1 MSRNAYILL
10 LLTMLMW
17 GGNAV
22 AGKMA
27 VGHVSPMVLTMLRWL
42 GAVMLLLAIS
52 LPQLRRDWRVVR
64 PRLLYLFVLG
74 ASGFTLFNAA
84 MYTALTFTTVINVSI
99 EQAGMPM
106 FIFIANYLLY
116 RIGVSAGQVIGF
128 SLSMVGVALTATHG
142 NLLTLSQQEINTG
155 DLLML
160 GAVILYAGYTIALR
174 YKPAIHWKSLMS
186 VMSIAAFITS
196 LPFLA
201 WEVSSGAAVWPD
213 TRGWAIVLYIA
224 VFPSVVSQLFYV
236 RAVDLIGANR
246 AGLFIN
252 LVPIFGTILSI
263 IILGEE
269 LKLYHIAALV
279 MVLGGIWL
287 AEYSGR
293 KRAARSP
300 ARRSSAPRPQS
311 PPARSSHRY
320 D

>member
-1 MSRNAYILL
+1 MSRNAYVLL

-27 VGHVSPMVLTMLRWL
+27 VGHISPMVLTTFRWL
-42 GAVMLLLAIS
+42 GAVALMLAIGI
-52 LPQLRRDWRVVR
+52 PQLRRDWHVVR
-64 PRLLYLFVLG
+64 PRLLYLFLLG
-74 ASGFTLFNAA
+74 AAGFTLFNAA

-106 FIFIANYLLY
+106 FIFIANFVLY

-142 NLLTLSQQEINTG
+142 NLLTLSEQQINSG

-160 GAVILYAGYTIALR
+160 AAVLLYAGYTIALR

-186 VMSIAAFITS
+186 VMAVAAALTS
-196 LPFLA
+196 LPFMA
-201 WEVSSGAAVWPD
+201 WEVATGAAIWPD
-213 TRGWAIVLYIA
+213 MRGWGIILYVAI
-224 VFPSVVSQLFYV
+224 FPSVVSQLFYV

-263 IILGEE
+263 AILGEDLE
-269 LKLYHIAALV
+269 MYHIAALV

-287 AEYSGR
+287 AENSGR
-293 KRAARSP
+293 KRAAR
-300 ARRSSAPRPQS
+300 
-311 PPARSSHRY
+311 

>member
-1 MSRNAYILL
+1 MSRNAYVLL

-27 VGHVSPMVLTMLRWL
+27 VGHISPMVLTTFRWL
-42 GAVMLLLAIS
+42 GAVALMLAIGI
-52 LPQLRRDWRVVR
+52 PQLRRDWHVVR
-64 PRLLYLFVLG
+64 PRLLYLFLLG
-74 ASGFTLFNAA
+74 AAGFTLFNAA

-106 FIFIANYLLY
+106 FIFIANFVLY

-128 SLSMVGVALTATHG
+128 SLSMIGVALTATHG
-142 NLLTLSQQEINTG
+142 NLLTLSEQQINSG

-160 GAVILYAGYTIALR
+160 AAVLLYAGYTIALR

-186 VMSIAAFITS
+186 VMAVAAALTS
-196 LPFLA
+196 LPFMA
-201 WEVSSGAAVWPD
+201 WEVATDAAIWPD
-213 TRGWAIVLYIA
+213 MRGWGIVLYTAI
-224 VFPSVVSQLFYV
+224 FPSVVSQLFYV

-263 IILGEE
+263 AILGEDLE
-269 LKLYHIAALV
+269 MYHIAALV

-287 AEYSGR
+287 AENSGR
-293 KRAARSP
+293 KRAAR
-300 ARRSSAPRPQS
+300 
-311 PPARSSHRY
+311 

>member
-1 MSRNAYILL
+1 MSRNAYVLL

-27 VGHVSPMVLTMLRWL
+27 VGHISPMVLTTFRWL
-42 GAVMLLLAIS
+42 GAVALMLAIGI
-52 LPQLRRDWRVVR
+52 PQLRRDWHVVR
-64 PRLLYLFVLG
+64 PRLLYLFLLG
-74 ASGFTLFNAA
+74 AAGFTLFNAA

-106 FIFIANYLLY
+106 FIFIANFVLY

-142 NLLTLSQQEINTG
+142 NLLTLSEQQINSG

-160 GAVILYAGYTIALR
+160 AAVLLYAGYTIALR

-186 VMSIAAFITS
+186 VMAVAAALTS
-196 LPFLA
+196 LPFMA
-201 WEVSSGAAVWPD
+201 WEVATDAAIWPD
-213 TRGWAIVLYIA
+213 MRGWGIVLYTAI
-224 VFPSVVSQLFYV
+224 FPSVVSQLFYV

-263 IILGEE
+263 AILGEDLE
-269 LKLYHIAALV
+269 MYHIAALV

-287 AEYSGR
+287 AEHSGR
-293 KRAARSP
+293 KRAAR
-300 ARRSSAPRPQS
+300 
-311 PPARSSHRY
+311 

>member
-1 MSRNAYILL
+1 MSRNAYVLL

-27 VGHVSPMVLTMLRWL
+27 VGHISPMVLTTFRWL
-42 GAVMLLLAIS
+42 GAVALMLAIGI
-52 LPQLRRDWRVVR
+52 PQLRRDWHVVR
-64 PRLLYLFVLG
+64 PRLVYLFLLG
-74 ASGFTLFNAA
+74 AAGFTLFNAA

-106 FIFIANYLLY
+106 FIFIANFVLY

-142 NLLTLSQQEINTG
+142 NLLTLSEQQINSG

-160 GAVILYAGYTIALR
+160 AAVLLYAGYTIALR
-174 YKPAIHWKSLMS
+174 HKPAIHWKSLMS
-186 VMSIAAFITS
+186 VMAVAAALTS
-196 LPFLA
+196 LPFMV
-201 WEVSSGAAVWPD
+201 WEVATDAAIWPD
-213 TRGWAIVLYIA
+213 MRGWGIVLYTAI
-224 VFPSVVSQLFYV
+224 FPSVVSQLFYV

-263 IILGEE
+263 AILGEDLE
-269 LKLYHIAALV
+269 MYHIAALV

-287 AEYSGR
+287 AEHSGR
-293 KRAARSP
+293 KRAAR
-300 ARRSSAPRPQS
+300 
-311 PPARSSHRY
+311 

>member
-1 MSRNAYILL
+1 MSRNAYVLL

-27 VGHVSPMVLTMLRWL
+27 VGHISPMVLTTFRWL
-42 GAVMLLLAIS
+42 GAVALMLAIG
-52 LPQLRRDWRVVR
+52 LPQLRRDWHVVR
-64 PRLLYLFVLG
+64 PRLLYLFLLG
-74 ASGFTLFNAA
+74 AAGFTLFNAA

-106 FIFIANYLLY
+106 FIFIANFVLY

-142 NLLTLSQQEINTG
+142 NLLTLSEQQINSG

-160 GAVILYAGYTIALR
+160 AAVLLYAGYTIALR

-186 VMSIAAFITS
+186 VMAVAAALTS
-196 LPFLA
+196 LPFMA
-201 WEVSSGAAVWPD
+201 WEVATDAAIWPD
-213 TRGWAIVLYIA
+213 MRGWGIVLYTAI
-224 VFPSVVSQLFYV
+224 FPSVVSQLFYV

-263 IILGEE
+263 AILGEDLE
-269 LKLYHIAALV
+269 MYHIAALV

-287 AEYSGR
+287 AENSGR
-293 KRAARSP
+293 KRAARN
-300 ARRSSAPRPQS
+300 
-311 PPARSSHRY
+311 
-320 D
+320 

>member
-1 MSRNAYILL
+1 MSRNAYVLL

-27 VGHVSPMVLTMLRWL
+27 VGHISPMVLTTFRWL
-42 GAVMLLLAIS
+42 GAVALMLAIGI
-52 LPQLRRDWRVVR
+52 PQLRRDWHVVR
-64 PRLLYLFVLG
+64 PRLLYLFLLG
-74 ASGFTLFNAA
+74 AAGFTLFNAA

-106 FIFIANYLLY
+106 FIFVANFVLY

-142 NLLTLSQQEINTG
+142 NLLTLSEQQVNSG

-160 GAVILYAGYTIALR
+160 AAVLLYAGYTIALR

-186 VMSIAAFITS
+186 VMAVAAALTS
-196 LPFLA
+196 LPFMA
-201 WEVSSGAAVWPD
+201 WEVATCAAIWPD
-213 TRGWAIVLYIA
+213 MRGWGIVLYTAI
-224 VFPSVVSQLFYV
+224 FPSVVSQLFYV

-263 IILGEE
+263 AILGEDLE
-269 LKLYHIAALV
+269 MYHIAALV

-287 AEYSGR
+287 AENSGR
-293 KRAARSP
+293 KRAAR
-300 ARRSSAPRPQS
+300 
-311 PPARSSHRY
+311 

>member
-1 MSRNAYILL
+1 MSRNAYVLL

-42 GAVMLLLAIS
+42 GAVALLLAIS
-52 LPQLRRDWRVVR
+52 LPQLRRDWHLVR

-74 ASGFTLFNAA
+74 AAGFTLFNAA

-142 NLLTLSQQEINTG
+142 NLLTLSEQEINTG

-186 VMSIAAFITS
+186 VLSIAALITS

-201 WEVSSGAAVWPD
+201 WEVSSGAAIWPD

-236 RAVDLIGANR
+236 QAVDLIGANR

-269 LKLYHIAALV
+269 LELYHIAALV

-293 KRAARSP
+293 RRAARS
-300 ARRSSAPRPQS
+300 
-311 PPARSSHRY
+311 
-320 D
+320 

>member
-1 MSRNAYILL
+1 MSRNAYVLL

-27 VGHVSPMVLTMLRWL
+27 VGHISPMVLTTFRWL
-42 GAVMLLLAIS
+42 GAVALMLAIGI
-52 LPQLRRDWRVVR
+52 PQLRRDWHVVR
-64 PRLLYLFVLG
+64 PRLLYLFLLG
-74 ASGFTLFNAA
+74 AAGFTLFNAA

-106 FIFIANYLLY
+106 FIFIANFVLY

-142 NLLTLSQQEINTG
+142 NLLTLSEQQINSG

-160 GAVILYAGYTIALR
+160 AAVLLYAGYTIALR

-186 VMSIAAFITS
+186 VMAVAAALTS
-196 LPFLA
+196 LPFMV
-201 WEVSSGAAVWPD
+201 WEVATDAAIWPD
-213 TRGWAIVLYIA
+213 MRGWGIVLYTAI
-224 VFPSVVSQLFYV
+224 FPSVVSQLFYV

-263 IILGEE
+263 AILGEDLE
-269 LKLYHIAALV
+269 MYHIAALV

-287 AEYSGR
+287 AENSGR
-293 KRAARSP
+293 KRAAR
-300 ARRSSAPRPQS
+300 
-311 PPARSSHRY
+311 

>member
-1 MSRNAYILL
+1 MSRNAYVLL

-27 VGHVSPMVLTMLRWL
+27 VGHISPMVLTTFRWL
-42 GAVMLLLAIS
+42 GAVALMLAIGI
-52 LPQLRRDWRVVR
+52 PQLRRDWHVVR
-64 PRLLYLFVLG
+64 PRLLYLFLLG
-74 ASGFTLFNAA
+74 AAGFTLFNAA

-106 FIFIANYLLY
+106 FIFIANFVLY

-142 NLLTLSQQEINTG
+142 NLLTLSEQQINSG

-160 GAVILYAGYTIALR
+160 AAVLLYAGYTIALR

-186 VMSIAAFITS
+186 VMAVAAALTS
-196 LPFLA
+196 LPFMA
-201 WEVSSGAAVWPD
+201 WEVATDAAIWPD
-213 TRGWAIVLYIA
+213 MRGWGIVLYTAI
-224 VFPSVVSQLFYV
+224 FPSVVSQLFYV

-263 IILGEE
+263 AILDEDLE
-269 LKLYHIAALV
+269 MYHIAALV

-287 AEYSGR
+287 AENSGR
-293 KRAARSP
+293 KRAAR
-300 ARRSSAPRPQS
+300 
-311 PPARSSHRY
+311 

>member
-1 MSRNAYILL
+1 MSRNAYVLL

-27 VGHVSPMVLTMLRWL
+27 VGHISPMVLTTFRWL
-42 GAVMLLLAIS
+42 GAVALMLAIGI
-52 LPQLRRDWRVVR
+52 PQLRRDWHVVR
-64 PRLLYLFVLG
+64 PRLVYLFLLG
-74 ASGFTLFNAA
+74 AAGFTLFNAA

-106 FIFIANYLLY
+106 FIFIANFVLY

-142 NLLTLSQQEINTG
+142 NLLTLSEQQINSG

-160 GAVILYAGYTIALR
+160 AAVLLYAGYTIALR

-186 VMSIAAFITS
+186 VMAVAAALTS
-196 LPFLA
+196 LPFMV
-201 WEVSSGAAVWPD
+201 WEVATDAAIWPD
-213 TRGWAIVLYIA
+213 MRGWGIVLYTAI
-224 VFPSVVSQLFYV
+224 FPSVVSQLFYV

-263 IILGEE
+263 AILGEDLE
-269 LKLYHIAALV
+269 MYHIAALV

-287 AEYSGR
+287 AEHSGR
-293 KRAARSP
+293 KRAAR
-300 ARRSSAPRPQS
+300 
-311 PPARSSHRY
+311 